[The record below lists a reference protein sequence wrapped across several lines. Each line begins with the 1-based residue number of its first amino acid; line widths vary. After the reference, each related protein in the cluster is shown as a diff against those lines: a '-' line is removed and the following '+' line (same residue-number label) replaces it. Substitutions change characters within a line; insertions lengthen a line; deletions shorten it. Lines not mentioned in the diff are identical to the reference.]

1 MSVTRED
8 AQDNPVNAGGDARG
22 NSTDTSSDNILL
34 VEAKEKLGYKP
45 VLERSFNQF
54 HNFATTFAALY
65 FIGGVRVTFSTGI
78 AAGGNLAYWT
88 SYIVTCVFTF
98 ITAAVIAEICSSLPL
113 AGSIYLWAAE
123 AGGPRYGRLFGF
135 VVAWWSTTAWTT
147 FCASNTQA
155 AVNYMLSE
163 IVVFNTDFP
172 SDSSS
177 VKFRAVQWILTE
189 IMLALACIWNLL
201 PQARYFKWIFGLS
214 SGIVILDFVLNLIW
228 LPIATSNTLGFRST
242 HDAFMTTYNGTGAPP
257 GWNWCLS
264 YLATAGVLIGF
275 DASGHVA
282 EETKNASVAAA
293 RGIFWSTVVSGIGGF
308 IVVILFLFC
317 VPDAETLFSYG
328 GPQPFVSVYAAILGE
343 GGHIVMNIVC
353 ILALWFNTAIA
364 VTAASRLVFAVA
376 RDGVLPWSSWVSKVE
391 AGQPRNAVYV
401 VWGVASVIT
410 CTILPSAVAFTS
422 LVSAA
427 GVPSAAAYGL
437 ISLARLFLTPKNF
450 PKPAWSLGRLSKPFQ
465 VIAVFWN
472 GWVVAVLY
480 SPYVFPVTAESLN
493 YAPIIMA
500 GTTILA
506 LLTWWFT
513 PAEKWLPS
521 QRIQQTLDADTSS
534 FQLPSKPIAMQ
545 ERDHL
550 WKRTRD
556 EVLSHLQDSHGF
568 SLSTNQFSKATK
580 RWGFYKQ
587 PRQVRERTQPPE
599 SVPEEEE
606 APGPQED
613 VFDFEPDVLDTI
625 NETEARFQA
634 GGENVT
640 ESQILEDVQGQYLY
654 TERGFVSEPPPSIN
668 ESQPEAMDVDF
679 PRDAL
684 PCDADKSLPESSE
697 TQFQKLKTVRNLE
710 TGPHSGS
717 SKMLTRVP
725 LQNQTHNKLRVDYLT
740 CCYLFEEALYCFE
753 KSVNRLEKRDHRV
766 PRRNIDKL
774 FAQYRRDKDK
784 LLASPNISLDF
795 WSILCLI
802 EPYKA
807 RIPDDL
813 LDRLDTNDL
822 QFMNAVEACLGLCKK
837 WIELVVKG
845 LPRGALHFDSLLL
858 YEDEDEVQNICRPL
872 RKQSRSDIWQEA
884 GYLFAFVWS
893 NEQREAAN
901 SSSWLKEA
909 EISGLSPTYFLAIM
923 CRLIVHQTALKSPDF
938 GTISSIGDHT
948 CESICRLYL
957 QAIRQIKETKK
968 LLTLKRSIITFLFMH
983 HTGTYIDVEE
993 NRSLQGVQSYQRRAE
1008 EFVFGKD
1015 RDTLAQ
1021 EVQQATLL
1029 HGDVRISNF
1038 NSLASNRSISSAPY
1052 SSSYSYAPQQYL
1064 TLLSSN
1070 PAMTR
1075 SLASGS
1081 SRGSSLNSFRAF
1093 QSASRAMEICLE
1105 EDQGEYT

>member
-1 MSVTRED
+1 MSTIRENL
-8 AQDNPVNAGGDARG
+8 QDNPVSTGADARG
-22 NSTDTSSDNILL
+22 DSSDTSSDNILL
-34 VEAKEKLGYKP
+34 EKLGYKP
-45 VLERSFNQF
+45 VLQRSFNQF

-98 ITAAVIAEICSSLPL
+98 ITAAVIAEICSSLPI

-123 AGGPRYGRLFGF
+123 AGGPRFGRLFGF

-201 PQARYFKWIFGLS
+201 PPRYFKWIFGLS
-214 SGIVILDFVLNLIW
+214 TGIVILDFVLNLIW

-264 YLATAGVLIGF
+264 YLATAGILIGF

-308 IVVILFLFC
+308 FVVILFLFC
-317 VPDAETLFSYG
+317 VPDATTLFSYG

-401 VWGVASVIT
+401 VWGVASIIT

-437 ISLARLFLTPKNF
+437 ICLARLCLTPKNF

-465 VIAVFWN
+465 FIAVFWN

-480 SPYVFPVTAESLN
+480 SPYIFPVTAESLN

-513 PAEKWLPS
+513 PAERWLPS
-521 QRIQQTLDADTSS
+521 QRIQQTLDADTSVVNSRLILLASS
-534 FQLPSKPIAMQ
+534 FELALLGIAAFSFAADQSEWKNLIRHPWNRNMDSSNLKWVYGPTHRAQDVSNEAIDEYKSIVQQLYLDKNM
-545 ERDHL
+545 
-550 WKRTRD
+550 TRE
-556 EVLSHLQDSHGF
+556 EVLSQLQDVHGLL
-568 SLSTNQFSKATK
+568 LSTNQFSKATK

-587 PRQVRERTQPPE
+587 PRQVRPNIQPPE
-599 SVPEEEE
+599 SITKEATALIPLNPLEE
-606 APGPQED
+606 P
-613 VFDFEPDVLDTI
+613 FDFEPDVLDTI
-625 NETEARFQA
+625 DEIEACFQTSS
-634 GGENVT
+634 ENVT
-640 ESQILEDVQGQYLY
+640 DPQILEYFQEQLSYSRRTFFAKGL
-654 TERGFVSEPPPSIN
+654 PSIN
-668 ESQPEAMDVDF
+668 HSEPKAGSDDIPCDV
-679 PRDAL
+679 L
-684 PCDADKSLPESSE
+684 PCDADEGPPESSKTATE
-697 TQFQKLKTVRNLE
+697 KQKTQPSMLTRQLQQLNTAQTFE
-710 TGPHSGS
+710 TGPHSIRS
-717 SKMLTRVP
+717 
-725 LQNQTHNKLRVDYLT
+725 
-740 CCYLFEEALYCFE
+740 
-753 KSVNRLEKRDHRV
+753 KSVLT
-766 PRRNIDKL
+766 KL
-774 FAQYRRDKDK
+774 
-784 LLASPNISLDF
+784 
-795 WSILCLI
+795 
-802 EPYKA
+802 
-807 RIPDDL
+807 
-813 LDRLDTNDL
+813 
-822 QFMNAVEACLGLCKK
+822 
-837 WIELVVKG
+837 
-845 LPRGALHFDSLLL
+845 H
-858 YEDEDEVQNICRPL
+858 
-872 RKQSRSDIWQEA
+872 
-884 GYLFAFVWS
+884 
-893 NEQREAAN
+893 
-901 SSSWLKEA
+901 
-909 EISGLSPTYFLAIM
+909 
-923 CRLIVHQTALKSPDF
+923 
-938 GTISSIGDHT
+938 
-948 CESICRLYL
+948 
-957 QAIRQIKETKK
+957 
-968 LLTLKRSIITFLFMH
+968 
-983 HTGTYIDVEE
+983 
-993 NRSLQGVQSYQRRAE
+993 
-1008 EFVFGKD
+1008 
-1015 RDTLAQ
+1015 RDTLTPKFIVKQIYQLAIVLF
-1021 EVQQATLL
+1021 EILKPPAVSHVTEQQPY
-1029 HGDVRISNF
+1029 GDSIVGLRIF
-1038 NSLASNRSISSAPY
+1038 PRVFIEFIHIIPRSK
-1052 SSSYSYAPQQYL
+1052 
-1064 TLLSSN
+1064 
-1070 PAMTR
+1070 
-1075 SLASGS
+1075 
-1081 SRGSSLNSFRAF
+1081 
-1093 QSASRAMEICLE
+1093 
-1105 EDQGEYT
+1105 